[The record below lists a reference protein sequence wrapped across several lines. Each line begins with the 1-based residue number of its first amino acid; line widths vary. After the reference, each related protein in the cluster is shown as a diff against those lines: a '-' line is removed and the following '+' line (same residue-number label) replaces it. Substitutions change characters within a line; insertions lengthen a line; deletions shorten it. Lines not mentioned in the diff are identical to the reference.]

1 VASISVPSK
10 PRAKSPEQN
19 LKNLLAA
26 STLVAVIKSLLAV
39 LSVPTRDLTNKF
51 FLVAE
56 VVKHYQ

>member
-1 VASISVPSK
+1 
-10 PRAKSPEQN
+10 
-19 LKNLLAA
+19 
-26 STLVAVIKSLLAV
+26 VIKSLLAV